1 MSQEKKLKA
10 LVVDD
15 EKVVRDFFVRFLSIE
30 SVEATVV
37 EDGLQAVEAL
47 KKEVFDLVFLDI
59 RMPKKNGWETFGE
72 INRLAPNMFCVFM
85 TGYASEV
92 EILQKIEK
100 LGIICLKKPFED
112 LNQLKEII
120 RAVLRKSQVCLQ
132 TGGAIKERR
141 VYPRLALVLD
151 VDYRIKEEQRFRPGK
166 SKNIALG
173 GLKLLV
179 RENLAPG
186 TELELVMKAPAPPGA
201 GCRAT
206 GKVVWIKKAEEG
218 PDYYDVG
225 VRFLE
230 MDFSRLAEFMAHCE
244 KAMQK

>member
-1 MSQEKKLKA
+1 MNQEKNLKA

-15 EKVVRDFFVRFLSIE
+15 EKVVRDFFVRFLSLE
-30 SVEATVV
+30 SVEATAV

-72 INRLAPNMFCVFM
+72 MNRLAPSMLCVFM

-100 LGIICLKKPFED
+100 LGITCLKKPFED
-112 LNQLKEII
+112 LNQIKEII
-120 RAVLRKSQVCLQ
+120 RAVLRKSQVYLE
-132 TGGAIKERR
+132 GGEAIKERR

-151 VDYRIKEEQRFRPGK
+151 VHYRIKQEQRFRLGK
-166 SKNIALG
+166 SKNIAIS
-173 GLKLLV
+173 GLKLVV

-186 TELELVMKAPAPPGA
+186 TELELVMKSPGDVEA
-201 GCRAT
+201 CPAT
-206 GKVVWIKKAEEG
+206 GKVIWIKKAKEG
-218 PDYYDVG
+218 LDYYDAG

-230 MDFSRLAEFMAHCE
+230 IGLTRLAEFMAHCE

>member
-1 MSQEKKLKA
+1 MNQEKKLKA

-15 EKVVRDFFVRFLSIE
+15 EKVVRDFFLRFLSLE
-30 SVEATVV
+30 SVEATAV

-47 KKEVFDLVFLDI
+47 KKETFDLAFLDI

-72 INRLAPNMFCVFM
+72 VNKLAPNMFCVFM

-100 LGIICLKKPFED
+100 LGVICLKKPFED
-112 LNQLKEII
+112 LNQLREII
-120 RAVLRKSQVCLQ
+120 HAVLRKSQVCLE
-132 TGGAIKERR
+132 TGEAIKERR

-151 VDYRIKEEQRFRPGK
+151 VDYRIRQEERFRPGK

-173 GLKLLV
+173 GLKLAL

-186 TELELVMKAPAPPGA
+186 TELELVMKSPGHKEA
-201 GCRAT
+201 CQARGR
-206 GKVVWIKKAEEG
+206 VVWIKKAKEG
-218 PDYYDVG
+218 LDDYDAG

-230 MDFSRLAEFMAHCE
+230 IDFSRLLEFMACCE
-244 KAMQK
+244 KAVQK